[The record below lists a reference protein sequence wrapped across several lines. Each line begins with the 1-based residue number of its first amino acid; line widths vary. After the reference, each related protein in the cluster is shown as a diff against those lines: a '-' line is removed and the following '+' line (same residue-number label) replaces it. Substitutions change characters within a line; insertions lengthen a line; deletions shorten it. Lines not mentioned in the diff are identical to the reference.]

1 MHFMSGGCDH
11 FIVSTELSGIVIDI
25 ITMTMIIT
33 MTVIIVIVCLFILV
47 FVLILIVIFDFNV
60 YIGWMCF
67 A

>member
-1 MHFMSGGCDH
+1 MSGGCDH
-11 FIVSTELSGIVIDI
+11 FIVSTELSGIAIDI

-33 MTVIIVIVCLFILV
+33 MTVIIMVCLFILV